1 MQERP
6 FHIKGQFLEDSAK
19 IGQPIHYSLQVIHPK
34 DQELFFPSIQRQ
46 YGVFEPVK
54 KEYFKTK
61 STAEG
66 NLDSAVYTFRFFDIA
81 DYQSLSLPIYIIKGS
96 DCTQVFPKPDTIF
109 LKRLVPHPE
118 QVNMEK
124 VFREMEIP
132 KLQPKTD
139 LKNVFIYG
147 VSLFLMSGL
156 IYWLFGKQLIRW
168 YQLYRLWRKNLEFRR
183 AYQRLSRS
191 ISSQAKGLQNLEKAI
206 AVWKNY
212 LENLIHVPFSTYTTK
227 EMVDN
232 LRDKRL
238 VKALQAIDS
247 AIYGGNFSEKTM
259 DSVKF
264 LTEIANGVYQ
274 KEREKIRT
282 ENQKR

>member
-6 FHIKGQFLEDSAK
+6 LHIKGQFLEDSAK
-19 IGQPIHYSLQVIHPK
+19 IGQPIHYYLQVVHDK
-34 DQELFFPSIQRQ
+34 NQELFFPGIQRQ

-61 STAEG
+61 STADG

-81 DYQSLSLPIYIIKGS
+81 DYQSLSLPIYLLQGS

-109 LKRLVPHPE
+109 LQRLVPHPE
-118 QVNMEK
+118 KINMEQ
-124 VFREMEIP
+124 VFQQVAIP
-132 KLQPKTD
+132 TLSPKTD

-147 VSLFLMSGL
+147 ISIFILSGL
-156 IYWLFGKQLIRW
+156 IYWVFGKQFIRW
-168 YQLYRLWRKNLEFRR
+168 YQLYRLWRKNLDFRR
-183 AYQRLSRS
+183 SYQRLSRS
-191 ISSQAKGLQNLEKAI
+191 ISSEPKGLQNLEKAI
-206 AVWKNY
+206 SVWKSY

-264 LTEIANGVYQ
+264 LTEIAHGVYQ
-274 KEREKIRT
+274 KEREKISSETR
-282 ENQKR
+282 KK

>member
-6 FHIKGQFLEDSAK
+6 LHIKGQFLEDSAK
-19 IGQPIHYSLQVIHPK
+19 IGQPIHYSLQVVHDK
-34 DQELFFPSIQRQ
+34 NQELFFPGIQRQ

-61 STAEG
+61 STADG
-66 NLDSAVYTFRFFDIA
+66 NLDSAVYTCRFCDIA
-81 DYQSLSLPIYIIKGS
+81 DYQSLSLPIYLLQGS

-109 LKRLVPHPE
+109 LQRLVPHPE
-118 QVNMEK
+118 KINMEQ
-124 VFREMEIP
+124 VFQQVAIP
-132 KLQPKTD
+132 TLSPKTD

-147 VSLFLMSGL
+147 ISIFILSGL
-156 IYWLFGKQLIRW
+156 IYWVFGKQFIRW
-168 YQLYRLWRKNLEFRR
+168 YQLYRLWRKNLDFRR
-183 AYQRLSRS
+183 SYQRLSRS
-191 ISSQAKGLQNLEKAI
+191 ISSEPKGLQNLEKAI
-206 AVWKNY
+206 SVWKSY

-264 LTEIANGVYQ
+264 LTEIAHGVYQ
-274 KEREKIRT
+274 KEREKISSETR
-282 ENQKR
+282 KK

>member
-6 FHIKGQFLEDSAK
+6 LHIKGQFLEDSAK

-81 DYQSLSLPIYIIKGS
+81 DYQSLSLPIYIIQGS

-124 VFREMEIP
+124 VFKELEIP
-132 KLQPKTD
+132 KLQSKTD

-183 AYQRLSRS
+183 AYQRHSRS

-206 AVWKNY
+206 SVWKNY

-264 LTEIANGVYQ
+264 LTEIAHGVYQ

>member
-6 FHIKGQFLEDSAK
+6 LHIKGQFLEDSAK
-19 IGQPIHYSLQVIHPK
+19 IGQPIHYSLQVVHAK
-34 DQELFFPSIQRQ
+34 NQELFFPGIQRQ

-54 KEYFKTK
+54 KEYFKTQ
-61 STAEG
+61 STADG

-81 DYQSLSLPIYIIKGS
+81 DYQSLSLPIYILQEG

-118 QVNMEK
+118 KIDMEQVFK
-124 VFREMEIP
+124 EMPIP
-132 KLQPKTD
+132 TLQPKTD

-156 IYWLFGKQLIRW
+156 LYWFFGKQFIRW

-183 AYQRLSRS
+183 TYQRLSRS
-191 ISSQAKGLQNLEKAI
+191 ISSQPKGLQNLEKAI
-206 AVWKNY
+206 SVWKSY

-264 LTEIANGVYQ
+264 LTEIAHGVYQ

>member
-6 FHIKGQFLEDSAK
+6 LHIKGQFLEDSAK
-19 IGQPIHYSLQVIHPK
+19 IGQPIHYSLQVVHDK
-34 DQELFFPSIQRQ
+34 NQELFFPGIQRQ

-61 STAEG
+61 STADG

-81 DYQSLSLPIYIIKGS
+81 DYQSLSLPIYLLQGS

-109 LKRLVPHPE
+109 LQRLVPHPE
-118 QVNMEK
+118 KINMEQ
-124 VFREMEIP
+124 VFQQVAIP
-132 KLQPKTD
+132 TLSPKTD

-147 VSLFLMSGL
+147 ISIFILSGL
-156 IYWLFGKQLIRW
+156 IYWVFGKQFIRW
-168 YQLYRLWRKNLEFRR
+168 YQLYRLWRKNLDFRR
-183 AYQRLSRS
+183 SYQRLSRS
-191 ISSQAKGLQNLEKAI
+191 ISSEPKGLQNLEKAI
-206 AVWKNY
+206 SVWKSY

-264 LTEIANGVYQ
+264 LTEIAHGVYQ
-274 KEREKIRT
+274 KEREKISSETR
-282 ENQKR
+282 KK

>member
-6 FHIKGQFLEDSAK
+6 LHIKGQFLEDSAK
-19 IGQPIHYSLQVIHPK
+19 IGQPIHYSLQIIHPK

-81 DYQSLSLPIYIIKGS
+81 DYQSLSLPIYVIQGS

-124 VFREMEIP
+124 VFKEMEIP

-183 AYQRLSRS
+183 AYQRHSRS

-206 AVWKNY
+206 SVWKNY

-264 LTEIANGVYQ
+264 LTEIAHGVYQ

>member
-6 FHIKGQFLEDSAK
+6 LHIKGQFLEDSAK
-19 IGQPIHYSLQVIHPK
+19 IGQPIHYSLQVVHAK
-34 DQELFFPSIQRQ
+34 NQELFFPGIQRQ

-61 STAEG
+61 STADG

-81 DYQSLSLPIYIIKGS
+81 DYQSLSLPIYLLQGS

-109 LKRLVPHPE
+109 LQRLVPHPE
-118 QVNMEK
+118 KINMEK
-124 VFREMEIP
+124 VFQQVAIP
-132 KLQPKTD
+132 TLSPKTD

-147 VSLFLMSGL
+147 ISIFILSGL
-156 IYWLFGKQLIRW
+156 IYWVFGKQFIRW
-168 YQLYRLWRKNLEFRR
+168 YQLYRLWRKNLDFRR
-183 AYQRLSRS
+183 SYQRLSRS
-191 ISSQAKGLQNLEKAI
+191 ISSEPKGLQNLEKAI
-206 AVWKNY
+206 SVWKSY

-264 LTEIANGVYQ
+264 LTEIAHGVYQ
-274 KEREKIRT
+274 KEREKISSETR
-282 ENQKR
+282 KK

>member
-6 FHIKGQFLEDSAK
+6 LHIKGQFLEDSAK
-19 IGQPIHYSLQVIHPK
+19 IGQPIHYALQVIHPK
-34 DQELFFPSIQRQ
+34 DQELFFPGIQRQ

-61 STAEG
+61 TTPQG
-66 NLDSAVYTFRFFDIA
+66 DLDSAVYTFRFFDIA
-81 DYQSLSLPIYIIKGS
+81 DYQTLSLPIYIIKGG
-96 DCTQVFPKPDTIF
+96 DCTQVFPKPDTII

-118 QVNMEK
+118 KVNMEQ
-124 VFREMEIP
+124 VFQEMAIP

-156 IYWLFGKQLIRW
+156 IYWIFGKQIIRW
-168 YQLYRLWRKNLEFRR
+168 YQLYRLWRNNLEFRR
-183 AYQRLSRS
+183 AYQRLARS
-191 ISSQAKGLQNLEKAI
+191 ISSQPKGLQNLEKAI
-206 AVWKNY
+206 SIWKNY
-212 LENLIHVPFSTYTTK
+212 LEHLIHVPFSTYTTK

-264 LTEIANGVYQ
+264 LTEIAHGVYQ

>member
-6 FHIKGQFLEDSAK
+6 LHIKGKFLEDSAK

-34 DQELFFPSIQRQ
+34 GQELFFPGIQSAF
-46 YGVFEPVK
+46 GVFEPVK

-61 STAEG
+61 STADG

-81 DYQSLSLPIYIIKGS
+81 DYQSLSLPIYLLQGS

-109 LKRLVPHPE
+109 LQRLVPHPE
-118 QVNMEK
+118 KINMEQ
-124 VFREMEIP
+124 VFQQVAIP
-132 KLQPKTD
+132 TLSPKTD

-147 VSLFLMSGL
+147 ISIFILSGL
-156 IYWLFGKQLIRW
+156 IYWVFGKQFIRW
-168 YQLYRLWRKNLEFRR
+168 YQLYRLWRKNLDFRR
-183 AYQRLSRS
+183 SYQRLSRS
-191 ISSQAKGLQNLEKAI
+191 ISSEPKGLQNLEKAI
-206 AVWKNY
+206 SVWKSY

-264 LTEIANGVYQ
+264 LTEIAHGVYQ
-274 KEREKIRT
+274 KEREKISSETR
-282 ENQKR
+282 KK

>member
-6 FHIKGQFLEDSAK
+6 LHIKGQFLEDSAK
-19 IGQPIHYSLQVIHPK
+19 IGQPIHYSLQVVHDK
-34 DQELFFPSIQRQ
+34 NQELFFPGIQRQ

-61 STAEG
+61 STADG

-81 DYQSLSLPIYIIKGS
+81 DYQSLSLPIYLLQGS

-109 LKRLVPHPE
+109 LQRLVPHPE
-118 QVNMEK
+118 KINMEQ
-124 VFREMEIP
+124 VFQQVAIP
-132 KLQPKTD
+132 TLSPKTD

-147 VSLFLMSGL
+147 ISIFILSGL
-156 IYWLFGKQLIRW
+156 IYWVFGKQFIRW
-168 YQLYRLWRKNLEFRR
+168 YQLYRLWRKNLDFRR
-183 AYQRLSRS
+183 SYQRLSRS
-191 ISSQAKGLQNLEKAI
+191 ISSEPKGLQNLEKAI
-206 AVWKNY
+206 SVWKNY

-264 LTEIANGVYQ
+264 LTEIAHGVYQ
-274 KEREKIRT
+274 KEREKISSETR
-282 ENQKR
+282 KK

>member
-1 MQERP
+1 MQERAL
-6 FHIKGQFLEDSAK
+6 HIKGQFLEDSAK
-19 IGQPIHYSLQVIHPK
+19 IGQPIHYSLQVVHDK
-34 DQELFFPSIQRQ
+34 NQELFFPGIQRQ

-61 STAEG
+61 STADG

-81 DYQSLSLPIYIIKGS
+81 DYQSLSLPIYLLQGS

-109 LKRLVPHPE
+109 LQRLVPHPE
-118 QVNMEK
+118 KINMEQ
-124 VFREMEIP
+124 VFQQVAIP
-132 KLQPKTD
+132 TLSPKTD

-147 VSLFLMSGL
+147 ISIFILSGL
-156 IYWLFGKQLIRW
+156 IYWVFGKQFIRW
-168 YQLYRLWRKNLEFRR
+168 YQLYRLWRKNLDFRR
-183 AYQRLSRS
+183 SYQRLSRS
-191 ISSQAKGLQNLEKAI
+191 ISSEPKGLQNLEKAI
-206 AVWKNY
+206 SVWKSY

-264 LTEIANGVYQ
+264 LTEIAHGVYQ
-274 KEREKIRT
+274 KEREKISSETR
-282 ENQKR
+282 KK